1 MKKLAVFLFILFAL
15 TMGMDAF
22 AEESGY
28 FPVTVPI
35 AKIYSHVLGYRVL
48 YKISLTEA
56 REAYIPMS
64 WFYSGGKAEAY
75 SGHGTAYPYMVV
87 YYKDGKF
94 SHVKLYVPD
103 DSNDERWAVFPQGF
117 DPTEKF
123 NSTQELVLQWK

>member
-1 MKKLAVFLFILFAL
+1 MKKLIVFFVILCAL
-15 TMGMDAF
+15 LVGTF
-22 AEESGY
+22 AEESGFY
-28 FPVTVPI
+28 PVTVPI

-56 REAYIPMS
+56 REAYIPSS

-75 SGHGTAYPYMVV
+75 AGHGTAYPYMVV

-103 DSNDERWAVFPQGF
+103 DSNDERWAVFPQEF

-123 NSTQELVLQWK
+123 NATQEIVLQWK